1 MCYSVSKLKKTQKG
15 EGMAK
20 ETLKAQV
27 ERLTAENVDLKN
39 KLDEAYAEAIRLNSE
54 LSRKHDVSDAP
65 AYQGLLRD
73 NEQWKRVAANRKEQ
87 IDKADKRYSELIG
100 MYEELQKQ
108 LDASVTA
115 YNALKSDFDA
125 LAIQSKAKAGERARN
140 ERGAG
145 RKAILSN
152 EMQEEVIDMHRLGM
166 SYRAIA
172 NKLDVS
178 FSTVARICQRMSSD

>member
-1 MCYSVSKLKKTQKG
+1 
-15 EGMAK
+15 MAK
-20 ETLKAQV
+20 ETLKVQV
-27 ERLTAENVDLKN
+27 ERLTAENADLKN

-54 LSRKHDVSDAP
+54 LSRKNDVSDTP
-65 AYQGLLRD
+65 AYQSLLRD
-73 NEQWKRVAANRKEQ
+73 KEQWQRVADSRKKQ
-87 IDKADKRYSELIG
+87 IEKADKRHSELIS

-108 LDASVTA
+108 LDASVAA
-115 YNALKSDFDA
+115 YNALKSDFNT
-125 LAIQSKAKAGERARN
+125 LAIQSKAKVGEKARN

-172 NKLDVS
+172 KKMGVS
-178 FSTVARICQRMSSD
+178 FSVVARACQREEEGD

>member
-1 MCYSVSKLKKTQKG
+1 
-15 EGMAK
+15 MAK

-39 KLDEAYAEAIRLNSE
+39 KLDEAYAEAIKLNSE

-65 AYQGLLRD
+65 AYQSLLRD
-73 NEQWKRVAANRKEQ
+73 IEQWKRVAANRKEQ
-87 IDKADKRYSELIG
+87 IDNADKRYSELIG

-108 LDASVTA
+108 LDASVAA
-115 YNALKSDFDA
+115 YNALKSDFNT
-125 LAIQSKAKAGERARN
+125 LAIQSKAKVGEKARN

-172 NKLDVS
+172 KKMGVS
-178 FSTVARICQRMSSD
+178 FSVVARACQREEEGD

>member
-1 MCYSVSKLKKTQKG
+1 
-15 EGMAK
+15 MAK

-27 ERLTAENVDLKN
+27 ERLTTENADLKN
-39 KLDEAYAEAIRLNSE
+39 RLDEAYAEAIRLNSE

-73 NEQWKRVAANRKEQ
+73 KEQWKRLAESRKEQ
-87 IDKADKRYSELIG
+87 IEKADKRHSELIS

-108 LDASVTA
+108 LDASETA
-115 YNALKSDFDA
+115 YNALKSDFDT
-125 LAIQSKAKAGERARN
+125 LAIQSKAKTGERARN

-145 RKAILSN
+145 RKAILSK

-178 FSTVARICQRMSSD
+178 FSTVARVCQREEERHGDH

>member
-1 MCYSVSKLKKTQKG
+1 
-15 EGMAK
+15 MAK

-27 ERLTAENVDLKN
+27 ERLASENADLRN

-108 LDASVTA
+108 LDAAVTS
-115 YNALKSDFDA
+115 YNALKNDFNA
-125 LAIQSKAKAGERARN
+125 LSIESKAKGEETLKNA
-140 ERGAG
+140 RGAG
-145 RKAILSN
+145 RKASLSK
-152 EMQEEVIDMHRLGM
+152 EAQEEVRDMHKLGM

-172 NKLDVS
+172 QKMGVS
-178 FSTVARICQRMSSD
+178 FSTIARACKRKEIEQ

>member
-1 MCYSVSKLKKTQKG
+1 
-15 EGMAK
+15 MAK

-27 ERLTAENVDLKN
+27 ERLTAENADLKN

-54 LSRKHDVSDAP
+54 LSRKNDVSDTP
-65 AYQGLLRD
+65 AYQSLLRD
-73 NEQWKRVAANRKEQ
+73 KEQWQRVADSRKKQ
-87 IDKADKRYSELIG
+87 IEKADKRYSELIG

-108 LDASVTA
+108 LDASVAA
-115 YNALKSDFDA
+115 YNALKSDFNT
-125 LAIQSKAKAGERARN
+125 LAIQSKAKVGEKARN

-172 NKLDVS
+172 KKMGVS
-178 FSTVARICQRMSSD
+178 FSVVARACQREEEGD

>member
-1 MCYSVSKLKKTQKG
+1 
-15 EGMAK
+15 MAK

-27 ERLTAENVDLKN
+27 ERLTAENAVLKDR
-39 KLDEAYAEAIRLNSE
+39 LDEAYAEAIRLNSE

-73 NEQWKRVAANRKEQ
+73 KEQWKRLAESRKDQLE
-87 IDKADKRYSELIG
+87 KADKRHSELIS

-115 YNALKSDFDA
+115 YNALKSDFDT

-172 NKLDVS
+172 KKMGVS
-178 FSTVARICQRMSSD
+178 FSVVARACQREEGDSILP

>member
-1 MCYSVSKLKKTQKG
+1 
-15 EGMAK
+15 MAK

-73 NEQWKRVAANRKEQ
+73 KEQWKRIAESRKEQ
-87 IDKADKRYSELIG
+87 IDKVEKRHAELIS

-108 LDASVTA
+108 LDASVIA
-115 YNALKSDFDA
+115 YNALKCDFNT
-125 LAIQSKAKAGERARN
+125 LSIQSKAKVGEKARN

-145 RKAILSN
+145 RKAILSSA
-152 EMQEEVIDMHRLGM
+152 MKEEVIDMHRLGM

-172 NKLDVS
+172 NKIGIS
-178 FSTVARICQRMSSD
+178 FSTVARACKRKEIEQ

>member
-1 MCYSVSKLKKTQKG
+1 
-15 EGMAK
+15 MAK

-73 NEQWKRVAANRKEQ
+73 KEQWKRIAESRKEQ
-87 IDKADKRYSELIG
+87 IDKVEKRHAELIS

-108 LDASVTA
+108 LDASVIA
-115 YNALKSDFDA
+115 YNALKCDFNT
-125 LAIQSKAKAGERARN
+125 LSIQYKAKMGEKARN

-145 RKAILSN
+145 RKAILSSA
-152 EMQEEVIDMHRLGM
+152 MQEEVIDMHRLGM

-172 NKLDVS
+172 NKIGIS
-178 FSTVARICQRMSSD
+178 FSTVARACQKKRNSKTGNH